1 MDKQQTAY
9 CMSAVAFADIVGRLT
24 LPAVQDMYKIK
35 ARMMLILTSIWL
47 IIVRQ
52 GKKRLFL
59 FIKIFGY
66 SRQKRYR

>member
-9 CMSAVAFADIVGRLT
+9 CMSAVAFADIIGRLV
-24 LPAVQDMYKIK
+24 LPSLQDKYRIE

-52 GKKRLFL
+52 SE
-59 FIKIFGY
+59 Y
-66 SRQKRYR
+66 PDYVP